1 MEHDFL
7 QHLILMSKKKTAS
20 VSALQ
25 NGVVIQ
31 KQMQCL
37 AVISLFLKPVVSV
50 SDIQAMAVCMK

>member
-1 MEHDFL
+1 
-7 QHLILMSKKKTAS
+7 MSKKKTAS

-25 NGVVIQ
+25 NGDVIQ